1 MFSARCYGST
11 ALAKEVT
18 PLSRRSHEIET
29 ICSFVQDHPHS
40 YASLAVC
47 RRAIDTELEQVTSSI
62 VDELRDHLEQASDDE
77 IGAYYSIV
85 T

>member
-1 MFSARCYGST
+1 M
-11 ALAKEVT
+11 
-18 PLSRRSHEIET
+18 SRRSHEIET
-29 ICSFVQDHPHS
+29 ICSFVQDHPYS

-47 RRAIDTELEQVTSSI
+47 RRAIDAELDQVTSSM
-62 VDELRDHLEQASDDE
+62 VDELREHLAQAPDDE